1 MKIPLLAALAA
12 VCVLGV
18 TTTARAD
25 VESERRTKE
34 GDEYRFKDDLL
45 NSDVSFP
52 KGGSI
57 TIRPLAGRVMLIRPR
72 ASFVQEMLKSVEHI

>member
-1 MKIPLLAALAA
+1 MKIPLLLALAF
-12 VCVLGV
+12 CVLGA

-52 KGGSI
+52 QGAIIKK
-57 TIRPLAGRVMLIRPR
+57 RPMAGRVLLIRPR
-72 ASFVQEMLKSVEHI
+72 ASFVQEMFKSVEHI

>member
-12 VCVLGV
+12 VCVLGA

-34 GDEYRFKDDLL
+34 GDEYRFKDELL

-52 KGGSI
+52 QGGKI
-57 TIRPLAGRVMLIRPR
+57 TIRPFAKRVLLIRPR
-72 ASFVQEMLKSVEHI
+72 ASFVQEMFKSVEHI